1 MRGLFEKDIRIIK
14 NQKKMMLIFAGMG
27 VLLLLS
33 GVEISFILPYM
44 ASVMTSVAIS
54 TISYDSMD
62 NGNSFLFTLPVRR
75 KDYATEKY
83 FFVCGFGAVSAL
95 IVAIACGILL
105 LVRKSEM
112 TAGVLG
118 VETMICLLIVLL
130 LADLLVPLQIKFGAE
145 KSKIMILATVGIL
158 VLGFEIMKNL
168 DQYMQGISSWGR
180 NLWQIISSY
189 KILFGIAGILLVAL
203 LTFISWTISCRVLE
217 KQEM

>member
-112 TAGVLG
+112 TAGAFG
-118 VETMICLLIVLL
+118 VEIMTCLLIVLL

-145 KSKIMILATVGIL
+145 IYGRSSAVIKFCLALPESFWSHCLPSYPGRSPAVCWKSRKCKKYQVQRSRKREI
-158 VLGFEIMKNL
+158 VLDRRTCF
-168 DQYMQGISSWGR
+168 
-180 NLWQIISSY
+180 
-189 KILFGIAGILLVAL
+189 
-203 LTFISWTISCRVLE
+203 C
-217 KQEM
+217 

>member
-54 TISYDSMD
+54 TISYDSM
-62 NGNSFLFTLPVRR
+62 VRR

-112 TAGVLG
+112 TAGAFG
-118 VETMICLLIVLL
+118 VETMTCLLIVLL

-145 KSKIMILATVGIL
+145 KSKIVILATVGIL

-180 NLWQIISSY
+180 NLWRRRITSMPFPVWKTFWRQ
-189 KILFGIAGILLVAL
+189 AGAMTIPAL
-203 LTFISWTISCRVLE
+203 P
-217 KQEM
+217 

>member
-105 LVRKSEM
+105 LV
-112 TAGVLG
+112 
-118 VETMICLLIVLL
+118 
-130 LADLLVPLQIKFGAE
+130 PLQIKFGAE
-145 KSKIMILATVGIL
+145 KSKIVILATVGIL

>member
-112 TAGVLG
+112 TAGAFG
-118 VETMICLLIVLL
+118 VETMTCLLIVLL

-145 KSKIMILATVGIL
+145 KSKIVILATVGIL
-158 VLGFEIMKNL
+158 V
-168 DQYMQGISSWGR
+168 QYMQGISSWGR

>member
-112 TAGVLG
+112 TAGAFG
-118 VETMICLLIVLL
+118 VEIMTCS
-130 LADLLVPLQIKFGAE
+130 ADCASPCRSAGSITDQIRGR
-145 KSKIMILATVGIL
+145 KIKDRDSGNGWYSGSGL
-158 VLGFEIMKNL
+158 
-168 DQYMQGISSWGR
+168 
-180 NLWQIISSY
+180 
-189 KILFGIAGILLVAL
+189 
-203 LTFISWTISCRVLE
+203 
-217 KQEM
+217 

>member
-95 IVAIACGILL
+95 NDMSADCASPCRSAGSITDQIRG
-105 LVRKSEM
+105 RK
-112 TAGVLG
+112 
-118 VETMICLLIVLL
+118 
-130 LADLLVPLQIKFGAE
+130 IKDRDSGNGWY
-145 KSKIMILATVGIL
+145 SGSGL
-158 VLGFEIMKNL
+158 
-168 DQYMQGISSWGR
+168 
-180 NLWQIISSY
+180 
-189 KILFGIAGILLVAL
+189 
-203 LTFISWTISCRVLE
+203 
-217 KQEM
+217 

>member
-75 KDYATEKY
+75 KDYATEKVFLCMRIRSSFRTDRSY
-83 FFVCGFGAVSAL
+83 RLWDSSA
-95 IVAIACGILL
+95 G
-105 LVRKSEM
+105 
-112 TAGVLG
+112 
-118 VETMICLLIVLL
+118 
-130 LADLLVPLQIKFGAE
+130 
-145 KSKIMILATVGIL
+145 
-158 VLGFEIMKNL
+158 
-168 DQYMQGISSWGR
+168 
-180 NLWQIISSY
+180 
-189 KILFGIAGILLVAL
+189 
-203 LTFISWTISCRVLE
+203 
-217 KQEM
+217 

>member
-112 TAGVLG
+112 TAGAFG
-118 VETMICLLIVLL
+118 VETMT
-130 LADLLVPLQIKFGAE
+130 DLLVPLQIKFGAE
-145 KSKIMILATVGIL
+145 IYGRSSAVIKFCLALPESFWSHCLPSYPGRSPAVCWKSRKCKKYQVQRSRKREI
-158 VLGFEIMKNL
+158 VLDRRTCF
-168 DQYMQGISSWGR
+168 
-180 NLWQIISSY
+180 
-189 KILFGIAGILLVAL
+189 
-203 LTFISWTISCRVLE
+203 C
-217 KQEM
+217 

>member
-75 KDYATEKY
+75 KDYEKY

-112 TAGVLG
+112 TAGAFG
-118 VETMICLLIVLL
+118 VETMTCLLIVLL

-145 KSKIMILATVGIL
+145 KSKIVILATVGIL
-158 VLGFEIMKNL
+158 VLGFEIMKN
-168 DQYMQGISSWGR
+168 QYMQGISSWGR

>member
-1 MRGLFEKDIRIIK
+1 
-14 NQKKMMLIFAGMG
+14 MMLIFVGMG
-27 VLLLLS
+27 ILLLLS

-62 NGNSFLFTLPVRR
+62 NGNSFLFTLPIRK

-83 FFVCGFGAVSAL
+83 IFSCGFGVLSAL

-112 TAGVLG
+112 TAGALG
-118 VETMICLLIVLL
+118 METLTCLLIVLL
-130 LADLLVPLQIKFGAE
+130 LIDLMVPLQIKFGAE
-145 KSKIMILATVGIL
+145 KSKIVILATVGIL

-168 DQYMQGISSWGR
+168 DQSMHGISSWGSG
-180 NLWQIISSY
+180 LWQIIISS
-189 KILFGIAGILLVAL
+189 KVLFGTAGILLVVL
-203 LTFISWTISCRVLE
+203 LTFLSWVLSCHVLE

>member
-1 MRGLFEKDIRIIK
+1 
-14 NQKKMMLIFAGMG
+14 MMLIFAGMG

-112 TAGVLG
+112 TAGAFG
-118 VETMICLLIVLL
+118 VETMTCLLIVLL

-145 KSKIMILATVGIL
+145 KSKIVILATVGIL
-158 VLGFEIMKNL
+158 VLG
-168 DQYMQGISSWGR
+168 
-180 NLWQIISSY
+180 
-189 KILFGIAGILLVAL
+189 
-203 LTFISWTISCRVLE
+203 
-217 KQEM
+217 

>member
-145 KSKIMILATVGIL
+145 KSKIVILATVGIL

-168 DQYMQGISSWGR
+168 DQYMQGISS
-180 NLWQIISSY
+180 
-189 KILFGIAGILLVAL
+189 
-203 LTFISWTISCRVLE
+203 
-217 KQEM
+217 

>member
-14 NQKKMMLIFAGMG
+14 NQKKMMLIFVGMG
-27 VLLLLS
+27 ILLLLS

-62 NGNSFLFTLPVRR
+62 NGNSFLFTLPIRK

-83 FFVCGFGAVSAL
+83 IFSCGFGVLSAL

-105 LVRKSEM
+105 LVKKSEM
-112 TAGVLG
+112 TAGGFGMEIL
-118 VETMICLLIVLL
+118 TCLLIILL
-130 LADLLVPLQIKFGAE
+130 LVDLMVPLQIRFGAE
-145 KSKIMILATVGIL
+145 KSKIVILATVGIL

-168 DQYMQGISSWGR
+168 DQSMHGISSWDR

-189 KILFGIAGILLVAL
+189 
-203 LTFISWTISCRVLE
+203 
-217 KQEM
+217 

>member
-130 LADLLVPLQIKFGAE
+130 LAATGSSGTAARSARRESPPAISARSRPCARVQSRLQ
-145 KSKIMILATVGIL
+145 
-158 VLGFEIMKNL
+158 
-168 DQYMQGISSWGR
+168 GR
-180 NLWQIISSY
+180 NRVKEQRNDAVQKGNI
-189 KILFGIAGILLVAL
+189 
-203 LTFISWTISCRVLE
+203 CRY
-217 KQEM
+217 

>member
-1 MRGLFEKDIRIIK
+1 
-14 NQKKMMLIFAGMG
+14 
-27 VLLLLS
+27 
-33 GVEISFILPYM
+33 
-44 ASVMTSVAIS
+44 MTSVAIS

-112 TAGVLG
+112 TAGAFG
-118 VETMICLLIVLL
+118 VEIMTCLLIVLL

-145 KSKIMILATVGIL
+145 KSKIVILATVGIL